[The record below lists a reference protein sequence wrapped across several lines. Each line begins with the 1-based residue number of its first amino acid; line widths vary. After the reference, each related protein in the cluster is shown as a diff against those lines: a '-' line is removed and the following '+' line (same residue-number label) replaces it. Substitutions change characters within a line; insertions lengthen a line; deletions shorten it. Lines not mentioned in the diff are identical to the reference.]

1 MANIKNICEK
11 QKLFEPFFNR
21 GQKTLS
27 FTTKQEKQ
35 HSRTCIIHGG
45 LKNASGMKPM
55 TCWNKKNRVNLYIH
69 INMYASLQ
77 TKNL

>member
-1 MANIKNICEK
+1 
-11 QKLFEPFFNR
+11 
-21 GQKTLS
+21 
-27 FTTKQEKQ
+27 
-35 HSRTCIIHGG
+35 
-45 LKNASGMKPM
+45 MKPM